1 MARLAFFGTP
11 DFSIPALQRTFAY
24 CQQFSH
30 ELCLVVCQPDQPQGR
45 GQHLAAPPIKKWA
58 LEHDLPVTQPTTLK
72 KNTHDGDDFYELFTS
87 LNVDLAIVVAYG
99 RILSTRILGA
109 AHIGFIN
116 VHASLLPRF
125 RGAAPIQ
132 RAIEA
137 GDTEA
142 GVCLMEMVQGL
153 DEGDTFASAK
163 TPIMPFDTS
172 ATLFHRLS
180 HLGGALLFKHLDD
193 LLHKRLPKK
202 AQGDQGLIYAHML
215 TKEEGLLNF
224 NLPGLTLKN
233 QVQAFDPW
241 PGAYGFIRGKR
252 IKFFDSFFI
261 KNEHIKKKGFKP
273 GTIVAVKPFLAIK
286 TIDGILYFQ
295 SIQIEGKKILPIK
308 DALLGFPIAVGDKI
322 E

>member
-11 DFSIPALQRTFAY
+11 DFSIPALERTFAY

-45 GQHLAAPPIKKWA
+45 GQHMAAPPIKKWA
-58 LEHDLPVTQPTTLK
+58 LQHDLPIAQPTTLK
-72 KNTHDGDDFYELFTS
+72 KNTKDGDDFYQLFKS
-87 LNVDLAIVVAYG
+87 LNVDLAIVIAYG
-99 RILSTRILGA
+99 RIISARLLGA
-109 AHIGFIN
+109 AHSGFIN

-137 GDTEA
+137 GDKET
-142 GVCLMEMVQGL
+142 GVCLMDMVLGL
-153 DEGDTFASAK
+153 DEGDTFACAK
-163 TPIMPFDTS
+163 TPIMSGDTS

-180 HLGGALLFKHLDD
+180 HLGGSLLFNHLDD
-193 LLHKRLPKK
+193 LLHKRLPKRP
-202 AQGDQGLIYAHML
+202 QSDNGIIYAHML

-224 NLPGLTLKN
+224 SLSGLTLKN
-233 QVQAFDPW
+233 QIQAFDPW
-241 PGAYGFIRGKR
+241 PGAYGFVRKKR

-261 KNEHIKKKGFKP
+261 ANDHIKKDVKP
-273 GTIVAVKPFLAIK
+273 GTVVAVKPFLAIK

-295 SIQIEGKKILPIK
+295 SIQIEGKKILPTK
-308 DALLGFPIAVGDKI
+308 DALLGFPIEVGDVI
-322 E
+322 A